1 MAFTPFEKSPT
12 DKEKPGMR
20 EGSPAEKA
28 LDAHQSRGPAPKK
41 PNPPFVPFGKTPN
54 ATPR

>member
-1 MAFTPFEKSPT
+1 MAFTPFEKSPA
-12 DKEKPGMR
+12 DKDKPGMR

-28 LDAHQSRGPAPKK
+28 MDKKQAGKK
-41 PNPPFVPFGKTPN
+41 PNPPFKPFGTMPD

>member
-1 MAFTPFEKSPT
+1 MAFTPFEKSPA
-12 DKEKPGMR
+12 DKERPGMR

-28 LDAHQSRGPAPKK
+28 VDAHQSRHPAPKK
-41 PNPPFVPFGKTPN
+41 PNPPFKPFGTMPN

>member
-1 MAFTPFEKSPT
+1 MAFTPFEKSPA
-12 DKEKPGMR
+12 DKEKPGMP

-28 LDAHQSRGPAPKK
+28 MDARQSPTHAPKK
-41 PNPPFVPFGKTPN
+41 PNPLFKPFGTVPN